1 MNVEEILLKNW
12 GYTAFREK
20 QQSIIQSVL
29 EGKDTLAL
37 LPTGGGKSVCFQ
49 VPALAM
55 EGVCIVVSPLIALM
69 KDQVENLNAR
79 GIKAISINSTMRK
92 REIDIALDN
101 IVYGD
106 YKFLYVSP
114 ERIETEIFKERVKKM
129 KINLIA
135 IDEAHCISQWGY
147 DFRPSYL
154 KINQLRE
161 IKPKVPILALT
172 ATATAEVVIDIQKQL
187 NFKEPNV
194 IQRSFERKNLAYIVQ
209 NEENQLGRLLKV
221 LEGVKGTGI
230 VYVGSRNKSQRIADY
245 LKKNGHSATFY
256 HAGLTHE
263 ERNKAQSDWM
273 HNKTRVIV
281 ATNAFGMGIDKPN
294 VRFVVH
300 LDIPNSIE
308 AYFQEAGRGGR
319 DGKKAYAVMLTNK
332 ALEID
337 LTKRVEQQFPSIEF
351 IKNTYQ
357 ALANYLQLPI
367 GSGINESFHFDISDF
382 SNRFNFS
389 VLDSYNAL
397 KFLEKEGYILLSE
410 AFHSPSKIHFKL
422 NKEDLY
428 KFQVAHIYYDTFI
441 RSLLR
446 SHEGLF
452 DGFVKINEFDLAKKF
467 KSKKD
472 KITELLKKLQ
482 ELEVIEYIEQSSL
495 PELTLLKDRVDQK
508 ALRISKEHY
517 ADRKKIAFDK
527 MKAIINYLEA
537 TKNCRSQLL
546 LEYFDEQQEHR
557 CGICD
562 VCIELNKLELS
573 ELQFENIQ
581 IEIKNK
587 LIEKPMSI
595 DEITKLIK
603 RYSSK
608 DIVKVCQYMLDNDDL
623 QLDKANRLT
632 IVSSE

>member
-1 MNVEEILLKNW
+1 MNLEEILLKYW
-12 GYTAFREK
+12 GYTTFRDK
-20 QQSIIQSVL
+20 QKSIIQSVL
-29 EGKDTLAL
+29 DGKDTLAL

-49 VPALAM
+49 VPALAK

-79 GIKAISINSTMRK
+79 GIKAISISSTMRK

-114 ERIETEIFKERVKKM
+114 ERLETEIFKERVKKM
-129 KINLIA
+129 NVNLIA
-135 IDEAHCISQWGY
+135 VDEAHCISQWGY
-147 DFRPSYL
+147 NFRPSYL

-161 IKPKVPILALT
+161 LKPNVPILALT
-172 ATATAEVVIDIQKQL
+172 ATATAEVVIDIQEQL
-187 NFKEPNV
+187 QFKEAHV

-209 NEENQLGRLLKV
+209 DEENQMGRLLKV

-230 VYVGSRNKSQRIADY
+230 VYVGSRNKTQKTAIFLQR
-245 LKKNGHSATFY
+245 NGYSATYY

-281 ATNAFGMGIDKPN
+281 ATNAFGMGIDKPD

-300 LDIPNSIE
+300 LDIPNSLE

-319 DGKKAYAVMLTNK
+319 DGKKSYAVMLTNK

-337 LTKRVEQQFPSIEF
+337 LKKRIEQQFPSIEF

-382 SNRFNFS
+382 SNRFNFLI
-389 VLDSYNAL
+389 LDSYNAL

-428 KFQVAHIYYDTFI
+428 KFQVSHIYYDSFI

-446 SHEGLF
+446 THEGLF

-467 KSKKD
+467 KSNKN
-472 KITELLKKLQ
+472 KITESLKKLQ
-482 ELEVIEYIEQSSL
+482 VLEVIDYIEQSSL
-495 PELTLLKDRVDQK
+495 PELTLLKDRVEQK
-508 ALRISKEHY
+508 ALKITKEHY

-527 MKAIINYLEA
+527 MKAVLKYLEA
-537 TKNCRSQLL
+537 VKDCRSQILL
-546 LEYFDEQQEHR
+546 NYFGEKQVHR
-557 CGICD
+557 CGVCD
-562 VCIELNKLELS
+562 VCLEINKLDLS
-573 ELQFENIQ
+573 ELQFENIR
-581 IEIKNK
+581 K
-587 LIEKPMSI
+587 LILERLKEETLSM
-595 DEITKLIK
+595 DEITKNIK

-608 DIVKVCQYMLDNDDL
+608 DIVKVCQYLLDNDEL

-632 IVSSE
+632 VLSIQ